1 MRAARRTPVPER
13 LPTGAVVAAAR
24 GLRVVLGGRPIVDG
38 IDLEVLAGE
47 VLALVGPN
55 GAGKSTLLGALVG
68 DLPAAA
74 GTVELCGAPT
84 RSRSILD
91 VARRRAVL
99 PQQHTIAFPFTA
111 RDVVAMGRAPWIGTE
126 AEADDDTAVDQALR
140 DAEIDHLADRA
151 VPSLSGGE
159 QARVGLGRVLAQH
172 GQLLALDEPT
182 AALDLRHQELVL
194 RIARRRAVAGD
205 AVVAVL
211 HDLGLAAAHADRI
224 AIVDAGRIVAVGPPV
239 EVLRPD
245 LLSHVYRHDVDVIEH
260 PRTGELLIVPR
271 RGVQP
276 RPPQAV
282 HPLNALDTLDA
293 LDAPVLAGTPLSP
306 SPTPSNQEQ
315 P

>member
-1 MRAARRTPVPER
+1 MRAARRTPVPAR
-13 LPTGAVVAAAR
+13 LPLGAVVAAAR
-24 GLRVVLGGRPIVDG
+24 GVRVVLGGRPIVDG
-38 IDLEVLAGE
+38 IDLEVRAGE

-68 DLPAAA
+68 DLAPAA
-74 GTVELCGAPT
+74 GSVELCGAPAGSWST
-84 RSRSILD
+84 
-91 VARRRAVL
+91 VEAARRRAVL
-99 PQQHTIAFPFTA
+99 PQQHAIAFPFSA

-126 AEADDDTAVDQALR
+126 AEAADDAVVEGALR
-140 DAEIDHLADRA
+140 DAEVEHLAHRP

-159 QARVGLGRVLAQH
+159 QARVGLARVLAQQ

-194 RIARRRAVAGD
+194 RVARRRAVAGD

-224 AIVDAGRIVAVGPPV
+224 AIVDAGRIVAVGAPAD
-239 EVLRPD
+239 VLRPD
-245 LLSHVYRHDVDVIEH
+245 LLSQVYRHDVDVIEH

-271 RGVQP
+271 RGEQP
-276 RPPQAV
+276 LRAEAAHQ
-282 HPLNALDTLDA
+282 LDVTVEA
-293 LDAPVLAGTPLSP
+293 VLASASLSP
-306 SPTPSNQEQ
+306 IHPPSSQEQ

>member
-1 MRAARRTPVPER
+1 LGVRAARRTPVPER
-13 LPTGAVVAAAR
+13 LPIGAVVATVR
-24 GLRVVLGGRPIVDG
+24 GVRIVLGGRPIIDG
-38 IDLEVLAGE
+38 IDLEVRAGE

-68 DLPAAA
+68 DLAPAA
-74 GTVELCGAPT
+74 GSVELCGAPT
-84 RSRSILD
+84 ASWST
-91 VARRRAVL
+91 VEAARRRAVL
-99 PQQHTIAFPFTA
+99 PQQHAIAFPFTA

-126 AEADDDTAVDQALR
+126 AEADDEDTIEQALR
-140 DAEIDHLADRA
+140 DAEVEHLADRA

-159 QARVGLGRVLAQH
+159 QARVGLARVLAQH

-224 AIVDAGRIVAVGPPV
+224 AIVDAGRLVAVGPPTD
-239 EVLRPD
+239 VLRPD
-245 LLSHVYRHDVDVIEH
+245 LLSRVYRHDVDVIEH

-271 RGVQP
+271 RGEQPLRPEAAHQLDGLDPLVAPALAGASLSPP
-276 RPPQAV
+276 RPP
-282 HPLNALDTLDA
+282 T
-293 LDAPVLAGTPLSP
+293 S
-306 SPTPSNQEQ
+306 QEQ